1 MQHLGVGDVK
11 KEVLNDKLWRKVVSG
26 EKVMVAQLWL
36 FKDCVVPLHH
46 HESEQIS
53 VVLQGALKFELE
65 GREVMV
71 RAGEVLVIPS
81 NVPHSALAIEDTV
94 GIDVFSPIR
103 HDWLDGTD
111 TICGSSL
118 PRPAIALLHS
128 NREFTRDGG
137 VPTSSTPVME

>member
-1 MQHLGVGDVK
+1 MQTLAWEDVK

-36 FKDCVVPLHH
+36 FKDCLVPFHH

-53 VVLQGALKFELE
+53 LVLQGVLKFELE
-65 GREVMV
+65 GREVTV

-81 NVPHSALAIEDTV
+81 NVPHSALAIEDTI

-111 TICGSSL
+111 TYL
-118 PRPAIALLHS
+118 RK
-128 NREFTRDGG
+128 
-137 VPTSSTPVME
+137 

>member
-1 MQHLGVGDVK
+1 MQLLAWENVK
-11 KEVLNDKLWRKVVSG
+11 KDILNDKLWRRMVSG

-36 FKDCVVPLHH
+36 FKDCVIPLHH

-53 VVLQGALKFELE
+53 LVLQGTLKFELE

-81 NVPHSALAIEDTV
+81 NVPHSALAIEDTT

-103 HDWLDGTD
+103 HDWLNGTD
-111 TICGSSL
+111 NYL
-118 PRPAIALLHS
+118 RK
-128 NREFTRDGG
+128 
-137 VPTSSTPVME
+137 

>member
-1 MQHLGVGDVK
+1 VGECK
-11 KEVLNDKLWRKVVSG
+11 KEILNDKLWRKLVTG

-53 VVLQGALKFELE
+53 LVLQGTLKFVLE

-71 RAGEVLVIPS
+71 HAGEVLVIPS
-81 NVPHSALAIEDTV
+81 NVPHSALAIEDTI

-103 HDWLDGTD
+103 Q
-111 TICGSSL
+111 
-118 PRPAIALLHS
+118 
-128 NREFTRDGG
+128 
-137 VPTSSTPVME
+137 